1 MSRRV
6 AAAAL
11 LVMLCLLLSAC
22 AQTPLTQP
30 PAYTKMRDSSV
41 QVQDGEVVRVVLNT
55 WELDGLQTQNYT
67 LRQENGVRRCI
78 VGGDGGSG
86 KTGEVRYA
94 DFVPILEGVLR
105 CAKEDRFGLPEG
117 TSQMDLFYTA
127 NTDSWPNSFVLEHV
141 KNSFYVLNYYIYS
154 VSNGTLTVGNG
165 IAAGKDALGRF
176 EVSQY
181 FRNEDGMVTV
191 SVVYILIDE

>member
-1 MSRRV
+1 MRRRV

-30 PAYTKMRDSSV
+30 PAHTKMRDSSV
-41 QVQDGEVVRVVLNT
+41 QVQDGQVVRVVLNT

-117 TSQMDLFYTA
+117 TSPMDLFYTA
-127 NTDSWPNSFVLEHV
+127 NTDSWPNSFVLEYV

-176 EVSQY
+176 EVSQH
-181 FRNEDGMVTV
+181 FRNEDGMVDV
-191 SVVYILIDE
+191 SLVYILIDE